1 MALSV
6 AFKAALAERP
16 QPDETRL
23 RARMQTFMAAHG
35 LTDRDLGMLTG
46 YSRVAISHFRLG
58 RYGHV
63 SANQSALMD
72 AIDAAISDDKED
84 LDDEPTGKL
93 YTHTLD
99 YKFLRQAFYSALNN
113 GFAYH
118 VHGNPGTQKSYIGRA
133 LKNEVEAAEANLNGK
148 ARRVIWVEPLDQI
161 APLEFLKQIAAGCGL
176 FPSGSK
182 TQLVLKIRYALA
194 GRRSLLVLDEAQRL
208 SPACLEAIRPLL
220 DHKPYVG
227 MLFMG
232 SHNLNLTFE
241 RFDLA
246 QWHDRI
252 RKGKELPGLSEEESQ
267 VILRAEMPW
276 LNAAERK
283 DLIERSRR
291 DDLGA
296 LLLMSRGRRRRP
308 LPAADEIPTYINARR
323 LFGAIQVSQQRRA
336 ARSERADA
344 RD

>member
-99 YKFLRQAFYSALNN
+99 YKFSFCTRSTMMTSAPRT
-113 GFAYH
+113 ASS
-118 VHGNPGTQKSYIGRA
+118 V
-133 LKNEVEAAEANLNGK
+133 
-148 ARRVIWVEPLDQI
+148 
-161 APLEFLKQIAAGCGL
+161 
-176 FPSGSK
+176 
-182 TQLVLKIRYALA
+182 
-194 GRRSLLVLDEAQRL
+194 
-208 SPACLEAIRPLL
+208 
-220 DHKPYVG
+220 
-227 MLFMG
+227 
-232 SHNLNLTFE
+232 
-241 RFDLA
+241 
-246 QWHDRI
+246 
-252 RKGKELPGLSEEESQ
+252 
-267 VILRAEMPW
+267 
-276 LNAAERK
+276 
-283 DLIERSRR
+283 
-291 DDLGA
+291 
-296 LLLMSRGRRRRP
+296 
-308 LPAADEIPTYINARR
+308 
-323 LFGAIQVSQQRRA
+323 
-336 ARSERADA
+336 
-344 RD
+344 